1 MVLKFCEMFKKLFGK
16 KSQYNPENE
25 SSVRE
30 VTKLLDSSHVPIIEG
45 VLNGKKAYFMLD
57 TGASISVLDTNQS
70 KDYMFSI
77 IGDSDVEIT
86 GIGSNRSESK
96 EIGKSLVK
104 VGESTLKETFIG
116 KDLRDVVRAVS
127 SGSGYNIVGIIGTN
141 NIWRNSWVLDFKRSK
156 IVTYD

>member
-1 MVLKFCEMFKKLFGK
+1 MKILKKIFGK
-16 KSQYNPENE
+16 KTQYNPHDE
-25 SSVRE
+25 SLVQE
-30 VTKLLDSSHVPIIEG
+30 VTSLLDFSHVPIIAG
-45 VLNGKKAYFMLD
+45 TLNGKKAYFMLD
-57 TGASISVLDTNQS
+57 TGASISVLDTNQA

-77 IGDSDVEIT
+77 IGDSGVEIT

-96 EIGKSLVK
+96 EIGKSLIK
-104 VGESTLKETFIG
+104 VGEKTLTEEFIG

-141 NIWRNSWVLDFKRSK
+141 NIWRNNWVLDFKRGK